1 MADATSRNSFIK
13 ALFIAV
19 LAVCLCLAAL
29 FVINSYASIDVELF
43 IDNRLLI
50 PAVVVQIIAILLF
63 IQAWKFLLSTQVE
76 FQCSFLESTSHIGV
90 TLMGKYLPGKIWGL
104 VGRAFLLIRRGHS
117 KSEAVNLLIADQ
129 FLTFYSGISVGAIA
143 LLAYFNPL
151 ASTALLLVAI
161 ISAPFVIGS
170 YDAIIQKIL
179 DWSKLFLHRLSESV
193 DPQVTTLDKRS
204 LGMCLITYVLFWVLI
219 VLVLCLLFY
228 PLIAADLLQ
237 NSLLLLAAIPLA
249 MLSGFIALWAPGG
262 IGVRE
267 GVIVLILT
275 LNLSVD
281 VALSIAITYRLIC
294 VLNDLST
301 GSATLYYY
309 FRIDPSLLDE

>member
-1 MADATSRNSFIK
+1 MADTTARNSFIK
-13 ALFIAV
+13 ALFIAA

-29 FVINSYASIDVELF
+29 FVINSYASIDVEVF

-50 PAVVVQIIAILLF
+50 PAVVIQVIAILLF
-63 IQAWKFLLSTQVE
+63 IQAWKFLLSAQGE
-76 FQCSFLESTSHIGV
+76 FQYSFLESTSHIGV

-117 KSEAVNLLIADQ
+117 KSDAVNLLIADQ
-129 FLTFYSGISVGAIA
+129 FLTFYSGIGVGTIA

-151 ASTALLLVAI
+151 ASIALLLVTI
-161 ISAPFVIGS
+161 VSAPFVIGS

-193 DPQVTTLDKRS
+193 DPQVTTIDKKSICMS
-204 LGMCLITYVLFWVLI
+204 LIAYVLHWILI
-219 VLVLCLLFY
+219 ALVLCLLFY
-228 PLIAADLLQ
+228 PLLAAEPFQ
-237 NSLLLLAAIPLA
+237 NSLLLMAAIPLA

-275 LNLSVD
+275 LNLTVD
-281 VALSIAITYRLIC
+281 VALSIAISYRLIC

-301 GSATLYYY
+301 GSATLYY
-309 FRIDPSLLDE
+309 FSRIDPSLLEE